1 MESPVKLVRRLP
13 PTVQVLILGTL
24 VNKLGSFIFPFL
36 SLVLSRE
43 FALPAGQVAGLMMAY
58 GVGSLIS
65 IVAGGELTDRLGRR
79 RTMLLSLAGSGVLA
93 VAMGLAPSLQA
104 FVPLLIGFSFLSDL
118 YRPASSA
125 MIGDQLPSSERA
137 VGFAALRLAVNLGFF
152 VGMGLGGLLVDW
164 SWRVMYVGDGLTTLA
179 GAWIVHRHI
188 RETRPQPEVL
198 RPGPV
203 PAGGR
208 PSAGPAPGP
217 SGPRSPWQ
225 DRTFLV
231 SCAASFVFALGFFT
245 DFTVLPLTM
254 TQSAGY
260 PAWVFGLIVGL
271 NGLLI
276 AIFEVSITAGL
287 RRWRRLRVAAL
298 GALLTG
304 LGFGLTGVFLHWS
317 WFLVASLLWTAGEIL
332 ALPQHMA
339 FASDW
344 APPWARGR
352 YLALHSATWSLA
364 AAVSPPLLLPLHAR
378 LGEQHFW
385 PLLFLLLLPASGIL
399 LWLDRRADL
408 PERLRGRT

>member
-1 MESPVKLVRRLP
+1 MQNPVALVRRLP
-13 PTVQVLILGTL
+13 TTVQVLILGTL

-43 FALPAGQVAGLMMAY
+43 FALSAPQVAWLLMAY
-58 GVGSLIS
+58 GIGSLVS

-79 RTMLLSLAGSGVLA
+79 RTMLLSLGGSGVLA
-93 VAMGLAPSLQA
+93 VAMGCAPSLRA

-125 MIGDQLPSSERA
+125 LIGDLLPSSERA
-137 VGFAALRLAVNLGFF
+137 VGYAALRLAVNLGFF
-152 VGMGLGGLLVDW
+152 VGMGLGGVLVDW
-164 SWRVMYVGDGLTTLA
+164 HWRVMYVADGLTTLA

-188 RETRPQPEVL
+188 GETRPLPEVL
-198 RPGPV
+198 APGPAAAGDAPT
-203 PAGGR
+203 PA
-208 PSAGPAPGP
+208 PAPG
-217 SGPRSPWQ
+217 GPRSPWH

-254 TQSAGY
+254 TRSAGY
-260 PAWVFGLIVGL
+260 PAWVFGLIVGM

-276 AIFEVSITAGL
+276 AIFEVSVTASL

-304 LGFGLTGVFLHWS
+304 AGFGLTGVFLHWS

-332 ALPQHMA
+332 TLPQHMA
-339 FASDW
+339 FAADW
-344 APPWARGR
+344 SPPAARGR
-352 YLALHSATWSLA
+352 YLSLHSATWSLA
-364 AAVSPPLLLPLHAR
+364 AAVSPPLLLPLHER
-378 LGEQHFW
+378 LGEQRFW
-385 PLLFLLLLPASGIL
+385 PLLFLVLLPAAGIL
-399 LWLDRRADL
+399 LWLDRHADR
-408 PERLRGRT
+408 PEKLRGRA

>member
-1 MESPVKLVRRLP
+1 MENPVRLVRRLP
-13 PTVQVLILGTL
+13 SAVQVLILGTL

-43 FALPAGQVAGLMMAY
+43 FALPPGQVATLMMAY
-58 GVGSLIS
+58 GIGSLVS
-65 IVAGGELTDRLGRR
+65 IVVGGELTDRLGRR
-79 RTMLLSLAGSGVLA
+79 RTMLLSLAGSGLLA
-93 VAMGLAPSLQA
+93 VAMGLAPSLRV
-104 FVPLLIGFSFLSDL
+104 FVPLLVAFSFLSDL

-137 VGFAALRLAVNLGFF
+137 VGYAALRLAVNLGFF

-179 GAWIVHRHI
+179 CAFIVHRHI

-198 RPGPV
+198 APL
-203 PAGGR
+203 PAGAA
-208 PSAGPAPGP
+208 PAVAAAPVAG
-217 SGPRSPWQ
+217 GPRSPWQ

-260 PAWVFGLIVGL
+260 PAWVFGLIVGM

-276 AIFEVSITAGL
+276 AVFEVSITASL
-287 RRWRRLRVAAL
+287 RRFRRLRVAAL
-298 GALLTG
+298 GAALTG
-304 LGFGLTGVFLHWS
+304 LGFGLTGFAMHWG
-317 WFLVASLLWTAGEIL
+317 WFLLVSLLWTAGEIL
-332 ALPQHMA
+332 TLPQHMA

-364 AAVSPPLLLPLHAR
+364 AAVSPPLLLPLHAQ
-378 LGEQHFW
+378 LGEQRFW
-385 PLLFLLLLPASGIL
+385 PLLFLLILPAATIL

-408 PERLRGRT
+408 PERLRGRA

>member
-1 MESPVKLVRRLP
+1 MQNPVTLVRRLP

-43 FALPAGQVAGLMMAY
+43 FALPAQQVAWLMMAY

-65 IVAGGELTDRLGRR
+65 IVVGGELTDRLGRR
-79 RTMLLSLAGSGVLA
+79 GTMLLSLAGSGVLA
-93 VAMGLAPSLQA
+93 VAMGLAPSLRV
-104 FVPLLIGFSFLSDL
+104 FVPLLVGFSFLTDL

-152 VGMGLGGLLVDW
+152 VGMGLGGVLVDW

-179 GAWIVHRHI
+179 CAWIVHRHI
-188 RETRPQPEVL
+188 RETRPVPEVL
-198 RPGPV
+198 APGSTQAP
-203 PAGGR
+203 GL
-208 PSAGPAPGP
+208 PAPPPAP

-245 DFTVLPLTM
+245 DFTVLPLTI

-260 PAWVFGLIVGL
+260 PAFVFGLIVGM

-298 GALLTG
+298 GAGLTG
-304 LGFGLTGVFLHWS
+304 LGFGLTGVLMHWS
-317 WFLVASLLWTAGEIL
+317 WFVVASLLWTAGEIL
-332 ALPQHMA
+332 TLPQHMA

-344 APPWARGR
+344 APAWARGR
-352 YLALHSATWSLA
+352 YLSVHSATWSLA

-378 LGEQHFW
+378 LGEQLFW
-385 PLLFLLLLPASGIL
+385 PLLFLLNLPAVAIL
-399 LWLDRRADL
+399 LWLDRRADW
-408 PERLRGRT
+408 PERLRGRA